1 MDFIEGRLSDRVH
14 SQVEDHLS
22 DCDRC
27 LQQVIAVRDVSLSPL
42 AGNAVP
48 QRVTHQTIQSVR
60 RLDPGRRWDRA
71 VGHFRAFMLRWSC
84 LKKRRGFMHYI
95 YMHPATVRGEP
106 NTLSGNLF
114 EVRKKF
120 PDFEAEIEIEKT
132 SHQTVSIQV
141 NRAADS
147 QSDQPVRVSLLQ
159 NQREVASFLLSDGP
173 VRFEGLPF
181 GPYTLEFKCN
191 GAKQGEYL
199 FVVKEDGYGS
209 I

>member
-1 MDFIEGRLSDRVH
+1 MHR
-14 SQVEDHLS
+14 QVEEHLS

-27 LQQVIAVRDVSLSPL
+27 LEQIIAARDVSTSPL
-42 AGNAVP
+42 DGNTVP
-48 QRVTHQTIQSVR
+48 QRVIRQTIQAVG
-60 RLDPGRRWDRA
+60 RLDPGSWWDRA
-71 VGHFRAFMLRWSC
+71 VGYFRAIMLKWSC
-84 LKKRRGFMHYI
+84 HKQRRGFMHHI
-95 YMHPATVRGEP
+95 SPATVRGEP
-106 NTLSGNLF
+106 NMLSGNLF

-120 PDFEAEIEIEKT
+120 PNFEAEIEIEKT
-132 SHQTVSIQV
+132 SDRTVSVQV
-141 NRAADS
+141 NQAGTLHATE
-147 QSDQPVRVSLLQ
+147 PLRVSLLQ

-191 GAKQGEYL
+191 GMKQGEYL